1 MDKTLFSVQPAYSL
15 NKEVFR
21 KVNLLAGALFDNG
34 IISLSFLGGVVFSL
48 SNETQIQC
56 KLHTFDLDM
65 TFYVKKSEVERLTGI
80 EFSHMD
86 EKYLSYLI
94 SQQFLKYGVSFE
106 SLSDTE
112 MGAEANKK
120 IFIKSML
127 LIDNKKIEI
136 LVDLSEMNLDE
147 GCLIYQKNKLP
158 GTLRLKTSLNI
169 LDTVLDTAEITS
181 LTTDDVVLVYPK

>member
-1 MDKTLFSVQPAYSL
+1 
-15 NKEVFR
+15 
-21 KVNLLAGALFDNG
+21 
-34 IISLSFLGGVVFSL
+34 
-48 SNETQIQC
+48 
-56 KLHTFDLDM
+56 
-65 TFYVKKSEVERLTGI
+65 
-80 EFSHMD
+80 
-86 EKYLSYLI
+86 
-94 SQQFLKYGVSFE
+94 FLKYGVSFE